1 MNLDNSGRQRSIA
14 TRLAKAGL
22 QAPDVAVSQL
32 EKCVPLLEHEEF
44 IDELSLAAD
53 PDVALDST
61 LAWFANADAR
71 LQSRLLDEA
80 GLRARW
86 IEIAGT
92 SLALAQFCIK
102 HPAEILTISDNG
114 LWQERATRQDMVQR
128 LLDSVNAK
136 WSDGRWVA
144 EADNDH
150 TLDALRIAYRR
161 ELLAIAA
168 RDVCALEP
176 LERVSLGLSNLAD
189 AVIETALAIAWS
201 SVNPETP
208 RCKIAVIA
216 MGKCGGR
223 ELNYISDVDV
233 IFVAEPF
240 EDATGFNEEATRL
253 ASRLMQVCEVPTGE
267 GSIWQVDAALRP
279 EGKAGALVRS
289 LDGHKSYYERWAQT
303 WEFQALLKAR
313 EMAGDAELGR
323 TYVDA
328 MLPYVWEAAQRPNFV
343 ADVQAMRQRV
353 VENIPAKE
361 LEREIK
367 LGIGGLRDVE
377 FAVQLLQLV
386 HGRSDVMLRS
396 SNTLEAL
403 EALANWGYV
412 GREDAASLA
421 TVYRFER
428 TLEHRIQMHLMR
440 RTHLLPEEDAD
451 LRRLGKSMGFR
462 NDPADE
468 LMSQWRKKKH
478 HARRLHEKLFYRPLL
493 QAVVRL
499 DASDARLSLDAAHDR
514 LKALGFLDPE
524 SALRHLAALSTGVSR
539 RAAIQRTLLPVMLDW
554 MSQTPKPDAGLL
566 AFRRVSDALGATP
579 WYLRLLRDDSAV
591 AERMAQLLCI
601 SPYVTDMLMRAP
613 EAVNLLASEESLH
626 PKSAE
631 SLSSEMASV
640 AGRSES
646 AADAVNAI
654 RSIRQRE
661 LIRIACADLLDV
673 IDVQQVGAAL
683 SDLADATLQISLEA
697 VLENFWTDR
706 EKSLEIAL
714 IGLGRLGGRELNY
727 RSDADVCFVYAPINE
742 HPKAGSDAVM
752 IISQLQQLLAQPGND
767 PSFELDMDLRPEGR
781 QGAVVRT
788 LDSYAAYYQRW
799 SLTWES
805 QALLRARAIAGDPTL
820 GDQFISMIDALRY
833 PEGGLSAEQLRD
845 IRRIKARV
853 ESERLPRGVDPALHV
868 KLGPGGISDV
878 EWTVQ
883 LLQLQHAQEITSLQ
897 TTETLSGLKAAEQ
910 AGLISDEDREIL
922 TAAWLEASDIRN
934 VMTLSHSGTGDSIPT
949 QPEVARLVGYI
960 HGRVSAAVL
969 VENYRRLTR
978 RARAVMERHVYGTV
992 IEEQYP

>member
-1 MNLDNSGRQRSIA
+1 
-14 TRLAKAGL
+14 
-22 QAPDVAVSQL
+22 
-32 EKCVPLLEHEEF
+32 
-44 IDELSLAAD
+44 
-53 PDVALDST
+53 
-61 LAWFANADAR
+61 
-71 LQSRLLDEA
+71 
-80 GLRARW
+80 
-86 IEIAGT
+86 
-92 SLALAQFCIK
+92 
-102 HPAEILTISDNG
+102 
-114 LWQERATRQDMVQR
+114 
-128 LLDSVNAK
+128 
-136 WSDGRWVA
+136 
-144 EADNDH
+144 
-150 TLDALRIAYRR
+150 
-161 ELLAIAA
+161 
-168 RDVCALEP
+168 
-176 LERVSLGLSNLAD
+176 
-189 AVIETALAIAWS
+189 
-201 SVNPETP
+201 
-208 RCKIAVIA
+208 
-216 MGKCGGR
+216 
-223 ELNYISDVDV
+223 
-233 IFVAEPF
+233 
-240 EDATGFNEEATRL
+240 
-253 ASRLMQVCEVPTGE
+253 
-267 GSIWQVDAALRP
+267 
-279 EGKAGALVRS
+279 
-289 LDGHKSYYERWAQT
+289 
-303 WEFQALLKAR
+303 
-313 EMAGDAELGR
+313 
-323 TYVDA
+323 
-328 MLPYVWEAAQRPNFV
+328 
-343 ADVQAMRQRV
+343 
-353 VENIPAKE
+353 
-361 LEREIK
+361 
-367 LGIGGLRDVE
+367 
-377 FAVQLLQLV
+377 
-386 HGRSDVMLRS
+386 
-396 SNTLEAL
+396 
-403 EALANWGYV
+403 
-412 GREDAASLA
+412 
-421 TVYRFER
+421 
-428 TLEHRIQMHLMR
+428 
-440 RTHLLPEEDAD
+440 
-451 LRRLGKSMGFR
+451 
-462 NDPADE
+462 
-468 LMSQWRKKKH
+468 
-478 HARRLHEKLFYRPLL
+478 
-493 QAVVRL
+493 
-499 DASDARLSLDAAHDR
+499 
-514 LKALGFLDPE
+514 
-524 SALRHLAALSTGVSR
+524 
-539 RAAIQRTLLPVMLDW
+539 
-554 MSQTPKPDAGLL
+554 
-566 AFRRVSDALGATP
+566 
-579 WYLRLLRDDSAV
+579 
-591 AERMAQLLCI
+591 
-601 SPYVTDMLMRAP
+601 
-613 EAVNLLASEESLH
+613 
-626 PKSAE
+626 
-631 SLSSEMASV
+631 MASV